1 MSVHPSPSAATRA
14 IAPPERIAD
23 RRRPPARS
31 AGLLAALVAT
41 LGLAVPRGPGGG
53 AGGAARAQAEPTPII
68 EPLPQVE
75 PVFLPLALRVYKTSA
90 PDPLDS
96 ERVGHLTGLSNSGRQ
111 SCRPGAYA
119 LLDKP
124 EGRVDAKALAV
135 LYTDTRG
142 PNLDLFV
149 GEAVKV
155 TGALYQS
162 PAACRVFT
170 PWLLEV
176 ETIERIDL
184 PPLQGDPS
192 P

>member
-1 MSVHPSPSAATRA
+1 M
-14 IAPPERIAD
+14 
-23 RRRPPARS
+23 
-31 AGLLAALVAT
+31 
-41 LGLAVPRGPGGG
+41 
-53 AGGAARAQAEPTPII
+53 
-68 EPLPQVE
+68 
-75 PVFLPLALRVYKTSA
+75 
-90 PDPLDS
+90 
-96 ERVGHLTGLSNSGRQ
+96 
-111 SCRPGAYA
+111 
-119 LLDKP
+119 
-124 EGRVDAKALAV
+124 DAKALAV
-135 LYTDTRG
+135 LYTDARG